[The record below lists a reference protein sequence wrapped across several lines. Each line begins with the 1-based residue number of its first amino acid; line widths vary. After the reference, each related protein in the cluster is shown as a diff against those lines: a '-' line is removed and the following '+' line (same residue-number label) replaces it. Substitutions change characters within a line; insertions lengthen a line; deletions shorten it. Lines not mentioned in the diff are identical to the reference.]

1 MRMRSTSGHG
11 LGVALLVTAAC
22 ADDVTNAATAAEG
35 DESTSADT
43 TSSPGRDSAA
53 TSSTT
58 TATSSTTAAPG
69 SDGTTDP
76 VTAADDGTSTS
87 PATSVDDTTE
97 ASSGD
102 PPGGGSTSADGAS
115 TGGSDETTAGVG
127 SQAESSSTG
136 ATEDAS
142 TTAEG
147 PSLPFVE
154 VAQAAGFDHAL
165 DVMAPA
171 PNCLID
177 ATDPAVPGL
186 FCSPERYAGGVAI
199 VDIDDDGDLDAFIT
213 RPYSEDLLYL
223 NDGAGNFE
231 DAAAQ
236 FGIVDTLGTSGV
248 AFGDIDNDG
257 DQDLYITTL
266 GELRHYLFVN
276 EGGVFVEDGV
286 SRGAA
291 ILTEYQHAGST
302 PTFADYDLDGD
313 LDLYVGEWR
322 TYALGSHQSHARL
335 LRNLGPQA
343 PGFFE
348 DVTLAAGLDI
358 DLVHEQVGG
367 NIQGT
372 FVLSAGW
379 ADMDADGYPDLLL
392 ACDFATSRLFWN
404 NGDGTFLD
412 GTTAAGVGT
421 DENGMGASVAD
432 YDADGDL
439 DWFVTSI
446 LGETKTGNR
455 LYQYVGGREFVD
467 ATDAA
472 GVRDD
477 QWGWGTAFF
486 DHDLD
491 TDLDLVATNG
501 WYATLY
507 LEDPMFAWTND
518 GTGVFTPAANE
529 LGFDDDGQGRALVT
543 FDADGDGDLEVLLV
557 NNGGEV
563 KLYRNDT
570 PREDKHWLRVR
581 TPGTA
586 SNSDGIG
593 AIVTVDTSAGPRVAE
608 VGGTSHY
615 LGHGPREA
623 HFGLGTDELV
633 DVHVTWPAT
642 GQTEDLID
650 VAADQVL
657 VVPEP

>member
-1 MRMRSTSGHG
+1 
-11 LGVALLVTAAC
+11 V
-22 ADDVTNAATAAEG
+22 
-35 DESTSADT
+35 
-43 TSSPGRDSAA
+43 
-53 TSSTT
+53 
-58 TATSSTTAAPG
+58 
-69 SDGTTDP
+69 
-76 VTAADDGTSTS
+76 
-87 PATSVDDTTE
+87 
-97 ASSGD
+97 
-102 PPGGGSTSADGAS
+102 DGAS
-115 TGGSDETTAGVG
+115 TGGPSGGSDETTAGAG
-127 SQAESSSTG
+127 TRTESSSEG
-136 ATEDAS
+136 ASEDAA

-147 PSLPFVE
+147 PPPPFVD
-154 VAQAAGFDHAL
+154 VAAAVGFDH
-165 DVMAPA
+165 DVDVLAAA

-186 FCSPERYAGGVAI
+186 FCSPERYAGGAAI
-199 VDIDDDGDLDAFIT
+199 TDIDGDGDLDVFVT
-213 RPYSEDLLYL
+213 RAYSEDLLYL
-223 NDGAGNFE
+223 NDGAGNFV

-236 FGIVDTLGTSGV
+236 LGIVDTLGTSGV

-276 EGGVFVEDGV
+276 EGGVFVEDGE

-322 TYALGSHQSHARL
+322 TYALGSHPSHARL
-335 LRNLGPQA
+335 LRNLGPET

-348 DVTLAAGLDI
+348 DVTVAAGLDI
-358 DLVHEQVGG
+358 DLVFEQVNGG
-367 NIQGT
+367 IDGT

-412 GTTAAGVGT
+412 GTVASGVGT
-421 DENGMGASVAD
+421 DENGMGAAVAD
-432 YDADGDL
+432 YDGDGDL

-446 LGETKTGNR
+446 HGPIKTGNR
-455 LYQYVGGREFVD
+455 MYQYAADRVFVD
-467 ATDAA
+467 ATDIA
-472 GVRDD
+472 GVRDA
-477 QWGWGTAFF
+477 QWGWGASFF

-491 TDLDLVATNG
+491 ADLDLVATNG
-501 WYATLY
+501 WFATDY
-507 LEDPMFAWTND
+507 LADPMFAWTND
-518 GTGVFTPAANE
+518 GSGVFTEAATA
-529 LGFDDDGQGRALVT
+529 LGFDDDGQGRAVVT
-543 FDADGDGDLEVLLV
+543 FDADADGDLEVLVV
-557 NNGGEV
+557 NIGGEV

-581 TPGTA
+581 APGTA
-586 SNSDGIG
+586 SNADGIG
-593 AIVTVDTSAGPRVAE
+593 AVVTVDTASGPRMAE
-608 VGGTSHY
+608 IGGTSHY

-633 DVHVTWPAT
+633 DVHVRWPAT
-642 GQTEDLID
+642 GEQIDLTD

-657 VVPEP
+657 VVPEPSG